1 MALIGRRNFL
11 TQAALG
17 PLVAAQITSLPL
29 FGSMCAFT
37 PVSIKAE
44 IGCLF
49 PSTDLLKK
57 LPATSGP
64 WPSVIAHRSSERLR
78 PDSAT
83 RVDLAFVFPG
93 AHGLKQGGVLQPQ
106 ERQHVVDQISGT
118 LKKEYGYESVDLS
131 VASTP
136 SFWYPFHQDAVVCCR
151 LSVRT

>member
-29 FGSMCAFT
+29 FGSMCA
-37 PVSIKAE
+37 
-44 IGCLF
+44 L
-49 PSTDLLKK
+49 
-57 LPATSGP
+57 TS
-64 WPSVIAHRSSERLR
+64 
-78 PDSAT
+78 
-83 RVDLAFVFPG
+83 DLAFVFPG

-106 ERQHVVDQISGT
+106 EKQHVVDQISGT